1 MSDFNWTAEYSVG
14 NQAIDADHQELFSLI
29 NALETAS
36 MTDGF
41 LSDILGKLEHYAK
54 GHFAREEALMRRIE
68 FPGYEEHVVEHRNF
82 VEWLKTVKATYN
94 RAAES
99 PFQIGDLV
107 NHFLRHWLVNHII
120 KEDMKYRDFM
130 MEKGSRSHGLQ

>member
-1 MSDFNWTAEYSVG
+1 MSGFEWNQDYSVG
-14 NQAIDADHQELFSLI
+14 NRAIDADHQELFALI

-36 MTDGF
+36 MSDGF

-54 GHFAREEALMRRIE
+54 DHFAREEALMRRIE
-68 FPGYEEHVVEHRNF
+68 FPGYQAHVAEHRAF
-82 VEWLKTVKATYN
+82 VEWLKTVRATYN

-107 NHFLRHWLVNHII
+107 NHFLRDWLVNHII
-120 KEDMKYRDFM
+120 KEDMKYRDFLL
-130 MEKGSRSHGLQ
+130 EKGGDKTDQG

>member
-14 NQAIDADHQELFSLI
+14 NQAIDADHKELFALI
-29 NALETAS
+29 DALETAS

-68 FPGYEEHVVEHRNF
+68 FPGYDEHVVEHRNF

-130 MEKGSRSHGLQ
+130 REKGSRSHGLQ